1 MAKYG
6 DVISAADFN
15 NLKSVVDKEIERR
28 SQPNSN
34 GTMKNYTTS
43 QYQYNDKPALG
54 VPIKDEHIYKITIP
68 LDAVNN
74 GSITPQNGGYIN
86 AAYIINATTVASNL
100 ASKDVN
106 ANRKNTGCNANCT
119 GLCYSGCYT
128 ACSGG
133 CTGNCSG
140 GCDTGCG
147 DDCGTSCGDG
157 CSSVCTNDCQGSC
170 RVECGTGCGSN
181 ACEATC
187 YLSCSGKTLVN

>member
-6 DVISAADFN
+6 DIISAADFN

-28 SQPNSN
+28 SQPNSK
-34 GTMKNYTTS
+34 GSMEAYTTV

-74 GSITPQNGGYIN
+74 GSITPKNGGYIN

-106 ANRKNTGCNANCT
+106 ASKKNTGCNANCT

-128 ACSGG
+128 VCGGSCTGDCRGYCTGSCSGDCDTGCEGDCSGG
-133 CTGNCSG
+133 CKDTCTDSCTSCSG
-140 GCDTGCG
+140 HCG
-147 DDCGTSCGDG
+147 D
-157 CSSVCTNDCQGSC
+157 
-170 RVECGTGCGSN
+170 N
-181 ACEATC
+181 ACQATC
-187 YLSCSGKTLVN
+187 YLLCSGKTLVN

>member
-6 DVISAADFN
+6 DIISAADFN

-28 SQPNSN
+28 SQPNSK
-34 GTMKNYTTS
+34 GSMEAYTTV

-74 GSITPQNGGYIN
+74 GSITPKNGGYIN

-106 ANRKNTGCNANCT
+106 ASKKNTGCNANCT

-128 ACSGG
+128 VCGGGCTGDCSGYCAESCSGDCDTGCEGDCSGG
-133 CTGNCSG
+133 CKDGCTASCTSCTGH
-140 GCDTGCG
+140 CG
-147 DDCGTSCGDG
+147 D
-157 CSSVCTNDCQGSC
+157 
-170 RVECGTGCGSN
+170 N
-181 ACEATC
+181 ACQATC

>member
-100 ASKDVN
+100 ASKDVK
-106 ANRKNTGCNANCT
+106 ASKKNTGCNANCT

-128 ACSGG
+128 VCGGSCTGDCSGYCTGSCSGDCDTGCEGDCSGG
-133 CTGNCSG
+133 CKDTCTASCTSCSG
-140 GCDTGCG
+140 HCG
-147 DDCGTSCGDG
+147 D
-157 CSSVCTNDCQGSC
+157 
-170 RVECGTGCGSN
+170 N
-181 ACEATC
+181 ACQATC

>member
-6 DVISAADFN
+6 DIISAADFN

-28 SQPNSN
+28 SQPNSK
-34 GTMKNYTTS
+34 GSMEAYTTV

-74 GSITPQNGGYIN
+74 GSITPKNGGYIN

-106 ANRKNTGCNANCT
+106 ASKKNTGCNANCT

-128 ACSGG
+128 VCGGSCTGDCSGYCTGSCSGDCDTGCEGDCSGG
-133 CTGNCSG
+133 CKDTCTDSCTSCSG
-140 GCDTGCG
+140 HCG
-147 DDCGTSCGDG
+147 D
-157 CSSVCTNDCQGSC
+157 
-170 RVECGTGCGSN
+170 N
-181 ACEATC
+181 ACQATC

>member
-28 SQPNSN
+28 SQPNSK
-34 GTMKNYTTS
+34 GSMEAYTTV

-74 GSITPQNGGYIN
+74 GSITPKNGGYIN

-106 ANRKNTGCNANCT
+106 ASKKNTGCNANCT

-128 ACSGG
+128 VCGGSCTGDCRGYCTGSCSGDCDTGCEGDCSGG
-133 CTGNCSG
+133 CKDTCTDSCTSCSG
-140 GCDTGCG
+140 HCG
-147 DDCGTSCGDG
+147 D
-157 CSSVCTNDCQGSC
+157 
-170 RVECGTGCGSN
+170 N
-181 ACEATC
+181 ACQATC

>member
-6 DVISAADFN
+6 DIISAADFN

-28 SQPNSN
+28 SQPNSK
-34 GTMKNYTTS
+34 GSMEAYTTV

-74 GSITPQNGGYIN
+74 GSITPKNGGYIN

-106 ANRKNTGCNANCT
+106 ASKKNTGCNANCT

-128 ACSGG
+128 VCGGSCTGDCRGYCTGSCSGDCDTGCEGDCSGG
-133 CTGNCSG
+133 CKDTCTGSCTSCSG
-140 GCDTGCG
+140 HCG
-147 DDCGTSCGDG
+147 D
-157 CSSVCTNDCQGSC
+157 
-170 RVECGTGCGSN
+170 N
-181 ACEATC
+181 ACQATC

>member
-28 SQPNSN
+28 SQPNSK
-34 GTMKNYTTS
+34 GSMEAYTTV

-74 GSITPQNGGYIN
+74 GSITPKNGGYIN

-106 ANRKNTGCNANCT
+106 ASKKNTGCNANCT

-128 ACSGG
+128 VCGGSCTGDCRGYCTGSCSGDCDTGCEGDCSGG
-133 CTGNCSG
+133 CKDTCTASCTSCSG
-140 GCDTGCG
+140 HCG
-147 DDCGTSCGDG
+147 D
-157 CSSVCTNDCQGSC
+157 
-170 RVECGTGCGSN
+170 N
-181 ACEATC
+181 ACQATC
-187 YLSCSGKTLVN
+187 YLSCSGKTLAN

>member
-6 DVISAADFN
+6 DIISAADFN

-28 SQPNSN
+28 SQPNSK
-34 GTMKNYTTS
+34 GSMEAYTTV

-74 GSITPQNGGYIN
+74 GSITPKNGGYIN

-106 ANRKNTGCNANCT
+106 ASKKNTGCNANCT

-128 ACSGG
+128 VCGG
-133 CTGNCSG
+133 SCTGDCRGYCTGSCSG
-140 GCDTGCG
+140 GCDTGCEGDCSGNCKDTCKDMCTSCSGHCG
-147 DDCGTSCGDG
+147 DDA
-157 CSSVCTNDCQGSC
+157 CQ
-170 RVECGTGCGSN
+170 
-181 ACEATC
+181 ATC
-187 YLSCSGKTLVN
+187 YLSCSGKTLIN

>member
-6 DVISAADFN
+6 DIISAADFN
-15 NLKSVVDKEIERR
+15 NLKSVIDKEIERR
-28 SQPNSN
+28 SQPNSK
-34 GTMKNYTTS
+34 GSMEAYTTV

-74 GSITPQNGGYIN
+74 GSITPKNGGYIN

-106 ANRKNTGCNANCT
+106 ASKKNTGCNANCT

-128 ACSGG
+128 VCGGSCTGDCSGYCTGSCSGDCDTGCEGDCSGG
-133 CTGNCSG
+133 CKDTCTDSCTSCSG
-140 GCDTGCG
+140 HCG
-147 DDCGTSCGDG
+147 D
-157 CSSVCTNDCQGSC
+157 
-170 RVECGTGCGSN
+170 N
-181 ACEATC
+181 ACQATC

>member
-28 SQPNSN
+28 SQPNSK
-34 GTMKNYTTS
+34 GSMEAYTTV

-74 GSITPQNGGYIN
+74 GSITPKNGGYIN

-106 ANRKNTGCNANCT
+106 ASKKNTGCNANCT

-128 ACSGG
+128 VCGGSCTGDCRGYCTGSCSGDCDTGCEGDCSGG
-133 CTGNCSG
+133 CKDTCTAACTSCSG
-140 GCDTGCG
+140 HCG
-147 DDCGTSCGDG
+147 D
-157 CSSVCTNDCQGSC
+157 
-170 RVECGTGCGSN
+170 N
-181 ACEATC
+181 ACQATC

>member
-86 AAYIINATTVASNL
+86 AAYIINATTVANNL
-100 ASKDVN
+100 ASKDAMQTVPDYV
-106 ANRKNTGCNANCT
+106 TV
-119 GLCYSGCYT
+119 T
-128 ACSGG
+128 AIPSVVEVVLVTVVALVPEVVLVVARALAKVTVVVIVRALAKVCVMMGVL
-133 CTGNCSG
+133 
-140 GCDTGCG
+140 
-147 DDCGTSCGDG
+147 GTVAVVAKEPVICHALEK
-157 CSSVCTNDCQGSC
+157 
-170 RVECGTGCGSN
+170 R
-181 ACEATC
+181 
-187 YLSCSGKTLVN
+187 

>member
-6 DVISAADFN
+6 DIISAADFN

-28 SQPNSN
+28 SQPNSK
-34 GTMKNYTTS
+34 GSMEAYTTV

-74 GSITPQNGGYIN
+74 GSITPKNGGYIN

-106 ANRKNTGCNANCT
+106 ASKKNTGCNANCT

-128 ACSGG
+128 VCGGSCTGDCRGYCTGSCSGDCDTGCEGDCSGG
-133 CTGNCSG
+133 CKDTCTASCTSCSG
-140 GCDTGCG
+140 HCG
-147 DDCGTSCGDG
+147 D
-157 CSSVCTNDCQGSC
+157 
-170 RVECGTGCGSN
+170 N
-181 ACEATC
+181 ACQATC

>member
-6 DVISAADFN
+6 DIISAADFN

-28 SQPNSN
+28 SQPNSK
-34 GTMKNYTTS
+34 GSMEAYTTV

-74 GSITPQNGGYIN
+74 GSITPKNGGYIN

-106 ANRKNTGCNANCT
+106 ASKKNTGCNANCT

-128 ACSGG
+128 VCGGSCTGDCRGYCTGSCSGD
-133 CTGNCSG
+133 
-140 GCDTGCG
+140 CDTGCEG
-147 DDCGTSCGDG
+147 DCSGSCKDTCTDSCTSCSGHCGD
-157 CSSVCTNDCQGSC
+157 
-170 RVECGTGCGSN
+170 N
-181 ACEATC
+181 ACQATC
-187 YLSCSGKTLVN
+187 YLSCSGKTLIN

>member
-6 DVISAADFN
+6 DIISAADFN

-28 SQPNSN
+28 SQPNSK
-34 GTMKNYTTS
+34 GSMEAYTTV

-74 GSITPQNGGYIN
+74 GSITPKNGGYIN
-86 AAYIINATTVASNL
+86 TAYIINATTVASNL

-106 ANRKNTGCNANCT
+106 ASKKNTGCNANCT

-128 ACSGG
+128 VCGGSCTGDCRGYCTGSCSGDCDTGCEGDCSGG
-133 CTGNCSG
+133 CKDTCTASCTSCSG
-140 GCDTGCG
+140 HCG
-147 DDCGTSCGDG
+147 D
-157 CSSVCTNDCQGSC
+157 
-170 RVECGTGCGSN
+170 N
-181 ACEATC
+181 ACQATC

>member
-6 DVISAADFN
+6 DIVSAADFN

-28 SQPNSN
+28 SQPNSK
-34 GTMKNYTTS
+34 GSMEAYTTV

-74 GSITPQNGGYIN
+74 GSITPKNGGYIN

-106 ANRKNTGCNANCT
+106 ASKKNTGCNANCT

-128 ACSGG
+128 VCGGSCTGDCRGYCTGSCSGDCDTGCEGDCSGG
-133 CTGNCSG
+133 CKDTCTASCTSCSG
-140 GCDTGCG
+140 HCG
-147 DDCGTSCGDG
+147 D
-157 CSSVCTNDCQGSC
+157 
-170 RVECGTGCGSN
+170 N
-181 ACEATC
+181 ACQATC

>member
-6 DVISAADFN
+6 DIISAADFN

-28 SQPNSN
+28 SQPNSK
-34 GTMKNYTTS
+34 GSMEAYTTA

-54 VPIKDEHIYKITIP
+54 VQIKDEHIYKITIP

-74 GSITPQNGGYIN
+74 GSITPKNGGYIN

-100 ASKDVN
+100 ASKDVK
-106 ANRKNTGCNANCT
+106 ASKKNTGCNANCT

-128 ACSGG
+128 VCGGSCTGDCSGYCTGSCSGDCDTGCEGDCSGG
-133 CTGNCSG
+133 CKDTCTDSCTSCSG
-140 GCDTGCG
+140 HCG
-147 DDCGTSCGDG
+147 D
-157 CSSVCTNDCQGSC
+157 
-170 RVECGTGCGSN
+170 N
-181 ACEATC
+181 ACQATC

>member
-6 DVISAADFN
+6 DIISAADFN

-28 SQPNSN
+28 SQPNSK
-34 GTMKNYTTS
+34 GSMEAYTTV

-74 GSITPQNGGYIN
+74 GSITPKNGGYIN

-106 ANRKNTGCNANCT
+106 ASKKNTGCNANCT

-128 ACSGG
+128 VCGGSCTGDCRGYCTGSCSGDCDTGCEGDCSGG
-133 CTGNCSG
+133 CKDTCTDSCTSCSG
-140 GCDTGCG
+140 HCG
-147 DDCGTSCGDG
+147 D
-157 CSSVCTNDCQGSC
+157 
-170 RVECGTGCGSN
+170 N
-181 ACEATC
+181 ACQATC

>member
-28 SQPNSN
+28 SQPNSK
-34 GTMKNYTTS
+34 GSMEAYTTV

-74 GSITPQNGGYIN
+74 GSITPKNGGYIN

-106 ANRKNTGCNANCT
+106 ASKKNTGCNANCT

-128 ACSGG
+128 VCGGSCTGDCRGYCTGSCSGDCDTGCEGDCSGG
-133 CTGNCSG
+133 CKDTCTASCTSCSG
-140 GCDTGCG
+140 HCG
-147 DDCGTSCGDG
+147 D
-157 CSSVCTNDCQGSC
+157 
-170 RVECGTGCGSN
+170 N
-181 ACEATC
+181 ACQATC

>member
-6 DVISAADFN
+6 DIISAADFN
-15 NLKSVVDKEIERR
+15 NLKSVVNKEIERR
-28 SQPNSN
+28 SQPNSK
-34 GTMKNYTTS
+34 GSMEAYTTV

-74 GSITPQNGGYIN
+74 GSITPKNGGYIN

-106 ANRKNTGCNANCT
+106 ASKKNTGCNANCT

-128 ACSGG
+128 VCGGSCTGDCRGYCTGSCSGDCDTGCEGDCSGG
-133 CTGNCSG
+133 CKDTCTASCTSCSG
-140 GCDTGCG
+140 HCG
-147 DDCGTSCGDG
+147 D
-157 CSSVCTNDCQGSC
+157 
-170 RVECGTGCGSN
+170 N
-181 ACEATC
+181 ACQATC

>member
-6 DVISAADFN
+6 DIISAADFN

-28 SQPNSN
+28 SQPNSK
-34 GTMKNYTTS
+34 GSMEAYTTV

-74 GSITPQNGGYIN
+74 GSITPKNGGYIN

-106 ANRKNTGCNANCT
+106 ASKKNTGCNANCT

-128 ACSGG
+128 VCGGSCTGDCRGYCTGSCSGDCDTGCEGDCSGG
-133 CTGNCSG
+133 CKDTCTASCTSCSG
-140 GCDTGCG
+140 HCG
-147 DDCGTSCGDG
+147 D
-157 CSSVCTNDCQGSC
+157 
-170 RVECGTGCGSN
+170 N
-181 ACEATC
+181 ACQATC
-187 YLSCSGKTLVN
+187 YLSCSGKTVVN

>member
-6 DVISAADFN
+6 DIISAADFN

-28 SQPNSN
+28 SQPNSK
-34 GTMKNYTTS
+34 GSMEAYTTV

-74 GSITPQNGGYIN
+74 GSITPKNGGYIN

-100 ASKDVN
+100 ASKDVK
-106 ANRKNTGCNANCT
+106 ASKKNTGCNANCT

-128 ACSGG
+128 VCGGSCTGDCRGYCTGSCSGDCDTGCEGDCSGG
-133 CTGNCSG
+133 CKDTCTDSCTSCSG
-140 GCDTGCG
+140 HCG
-147 DDCGTSCGDG
+147 D
-157 CSSVCTNDCQGSC
+157 
-170 RVECGTGCGSN
+170 N
-181 ACEATC
+181 ACQATC

>member
-6 DVISAADFN
+6 DIISAADFN

-28 SQPNSN
+28 SQPNSK
-34 GTMKNYTTS
+34 GSMEAYTTV

-74 GSITPQNGGYIN
+74 GSITPKNGGYIN

-106 ANRKNTGCNANCT
+106 ASKKNTGCNANCT

-128 ACSGG
+128 VCGGSCTGDCRGYCTGSCSGDCDTGCEGDCSGG
-133 CTGNCSG
+133 CKDTCTASCTGCSG
-140 GCDTGCG
+140 HCG
-147 DDCGTSCGDG
+147 D
-157 CSSVCTNDCQGSC
+157 
-170 RVECGTGCGSN
+170 N
-181 ACEATC
+181 ACQATC